1 MPKVTIRDFELVGE
15 SDIQAYTEKRLAEA
29 GFDPEKNAVYERD
42 WLKGETNYIQEDE
55 PEEDPEEY
63 DDLDDG
69 KRMIYRTYNETEV
82 ASLWTFCKCPHC
94 GHEQSEL
101 DMNDCG
107 ETYEIT
113 CENEKCEKEYKM
125 YFDAS

>member
-1 MPKVTIRDFELVGE
+1 MLKHTIYGMVLATQPDKDSYVQKELV
-15 SDIQAYTEKRLAEA
+15 KA
-29 GFDPEKNAVYERD
+29 GFDLEKSIRYEHD
-42 WLKGETNYIQEDE
+42 ILKDTIYYEQDK
-55 PEEDPEEY
+55 EDPEEY

-113 CENEKCEKEYKM
+113 CENEQCEKEYKM